1 MTKYISLRGVRT
13 NNLKNINVDVP
24 RNKVTVITGIS
35 GSGKSSLAFD
45 TIYAQA
51 QNEYLESISTYVRR
65 DLGKIKKPKV
75 RKITGLSPTIA
86 IEQKKLSNN
95 PRSTVGTYTEIYTFL
110 RLLFSRCSRPA
121 KPILYASSFS
131 FNNPKGTCPRCKGLG
146 FILDV
151 NINKIIDFDK
161 SIIEG
166 AIDHPSFRLDGYK
179 MKILKASRLF
189 DLNKP
194 IKQFSKK
201 ELDAL
206 LYSKP
211 IKVAVPEYVA
221 KGFSYSTFE
230 GIVTLTKRL
239 LKRSTDKKTERG
251 QDLMSFNKKRLTKKI
266 CPSCK
271 SMLLKKESL
280 RKKINGLNIS
290 EAANL
295 PLNKLMKWNKQIK
308 HPLADNIKRE
318 ISKRCKR
325 LIDLGLEY
333 LHLNR
338 PIPTLSGGESQ
349 RVKLAKHLGLNL
361 IEMIYILD
369 EPTIGMHPVEI
380 LKMIR
385 IIKKLKEKGNT
396 VIVVE
401 HEPQVMRNADFL
413 IDLGPKAGRNGGK
426 IVACG
431 EYKEFIK
438 NKKSITAQIL
448 SGKSKFEGTS
458 KNRPVSNY
466 FFLTNLCL
474 NNLRSID
481 VKLAKNVL
489 NLIVG
494 ASGAGKSSLVEEFI
508 NIYPDSILI
517 DQSPIGSS
525 PRSNPATYTGLFDL
539 IRKEFAKVAGC
550 SSQLLSFN
558 SKGRCEKCK
567 GLGMIKIN
575 MHFMADIEIECDE
588 CKGKR
593 YNKEA
598 LKLMCN
604 KRTMNDILKMSVIEA
619 LQFFKSPSA
628 LGKLQ
633 LLSDVGLG
641 YIKLGQSSLHLSGGE
656 SQRVKLAKFLS
667 ENENVLI
674 LDEPTVGLHPYDID
688 KLMSL
693 MHKIVDKGNTVII
706 VEHNTDVI
714 KNADWII
721 ELGPKGGDQGG
732 KVIFEG
738 TPEGIVSSKRSIMK
752 AYLWK
757 I

>member
-13 NNLKNINVDVP
+13 NNLRNIDIDIP
-24 RNKVTVITGIS
+24 RNKVTVVTGIS

-65 DLGKIKKPKV
+65 DLGKIKKPKI
-75 RKITGLSPTIA
+75 RRITGLSPTIA

-166 AIDHPSFRLDGYK
+166 AINHPNFRLDGYK
-179 MKILKASRLF
+179 MKTLKASNLF

-194 IKQFSKK
+194 IKAFSKQA
-201 ELDAL
+201 LNAL
-206 LYSKP
+206 LYSPP

-239 LKRSTDKKTERG
+239 FKRSTDKKIERNEN
-251 QDLMSFNKKRLTKKI
+251 LISFNKERFTKKI

-271 SMLLKKESL
+271 GMLLKKESL
-280 RKKINGLNIS
+280 RKKVNSLNIS
-290 EAANL
+290 QVANL
-295 PLNKLMKWNKQIK
+295 PLNKLIQWSREITY
-308 HPLADNIKRE
+308 PLADNIKSE
-318 ISKRCKR
+318 ISKRCKG
-325 LIDLGLEY
+325 LIDLGLDY

-349 RVKLAKHLGLNL
+349 RVKLAKHLGVNL
-361 IEMIYILD
+361 IEMIYVLD
-369 EPTIGMHPVEI
+369 EPTIGMHPSEI
-380 LKMIR
+380 SKMIR

-401 HEPQVMRNADFL
+401 HDTQIMKNADFL
-413 IDLGPKAGRNGGK
+413 IDIGPRAGKGGGK
-426 IVACG
+426 IVASG
-431 EYKEFIK
+431 ENKKFIK
-438 NKKSITAQIL
+438 NKQSITSQVL
-448 SGKSKFEGTS
+448 NGTLKFRNTS
-458 KNRPVSNY
+458 KNRTTSDY
-466 FFLTNLCL
+466 FLLKDLRL
-474 NNLRSID
+474 NNLKSINAK
-481 VKLAKNVL
+481 VAKNVL

-494 ASGAGKSSLVEEFI
+494 VSGAGKSSLVEEFI
-508 NIYPDSILI
+508 KVYPKSILI

-539 IRKEFAKVAGC
+539 IRKEFVKVTGC

-558 SKGRCEKCK
+558 SKGRCKKCK
-567 GLGMIKIN
+567 GLGIIKIN
-575 MHFMADIEIECDE
+575 MHFMAEIEIECDE

-593 YNKEA
+593 YNREA
-598 LKLMCN
+598 LQLMYN
-604 KRTMNDILKMSVIEA
+604 QMTMNDILKMSVTEA
-619 LQFFKSPSA
+619 LQFFKSPSV

-667 ENENVLI
+667 ENGNVLI

-688 KLMSL
+688 KLLSL

-721 ELGPKGGDQGG
+721 ELGPKGGNQGG
-732 KVIFEG
+732 KVIYKG
-738 TPEGIVSSKRSIMK
+738 NLIAIKSSKTSIIK
-752 AYLWK
+752 KFLS
-757 I
+757 